1 MKRNTKYVGLD
12 VHQAMTVATV
22 RSQGGRVI
30 ARSVVETGDAS
41 ITAYQPSTR
50 SFPSKLT
57 TPDYPAHFEVRK
69 VSTNGGIRWHSRWIN
84 VSHLLGGDYIGLEE
98 IDHDVWAVYF
108 GPVSLGWLIGI
119 GEDRRSRSFPSHT
132 TRHAGPHLAV
142 R

>member
-1 MKRNTKYVGLD
+1 MSRWTQVL
-12 VHQAMTVATV
+12 V
-22 RSQGGRVI
+22 RAGRPKE
-30 ARSVVETGDAS
+30 RSDNRTHTEKAPL
-41 ITAYQPSTR
+41 A
-50 SFPSKLT
+50 
-57 TPDYPAHFEVRK
+57 AHFEVRK

-108 GPVSLGWLIGI
+108 GPVSLGWMIGI